1 MNSKAVILGSWGA
14 VGAVVTVQWVTSG
27 SAGFPPPGRYLASS
41 VLYSLLFVASAAVP
55 ELAATVG
62 VGILMAMLLRP
73 YLQKSSVSVLQ
84 QSADWLGKLTGQPAT
99 G

>member
-1 MNSKAVILGSWGA
+1 VNPKAVILGSWAA
-14 VGAVVTVQWVTSG
+14 VGAVVTVQWVVSNQP
-27 SAGFPPPGRYLASS
+27 GFPPPGRYLASG

-62 VGILMAMLLRP
+62 VGIVLAMLLRP
-73 YLQKSSVSVLQ
+73 YLAKSSVSILQ
-84 QSADWLGKLTGQPAT
+84 QSADWLGKATGQPST